1 MNCNLGNLHQGAL
14 CDADLPCWKESWKVR
29 LLSLFLQ
36 HGLGRRTSWFDDEAG
51 LSVSKFLKK
60 AGRWTGGM
68 TGAQKKT
75 CSHCPASGLCQQP
88 FSRTPSAW
96 MSPTDKLALGFVMV
110 SYKLRAAWILGP
122 DHLQVN
128 WLNAI
133 CEPTVS
139 RTLVMASLKQPAGLL
154 HFLPHSGHSSVY
166 PPLNYHGLTA
176 FVVFGLYC
184 GQCLRKCELKHLIC
198 WRCLLGF

>member
-1 MNCNLGNLHQGAL
+1 MLKRKLESEVAFLVPPTWSRQEDVLIWWWGWAICEQI
-14 CDADLPCWKESWKVR
+14 PKEGRTLDWWDDRGSEED
-29 LLSLFLQ
+29 LLSLPRFWALPAAFLSDSIC
-36 HGLGRRTSWFDDEAG
+36 LN
-51 LSVSKFLKK
+51 
-60 AGRWTGGM
+60 
-68 TGAQKKT
+68 
-75 CSHCPASGLCQQP
+75 
-88 FSRTPSAW
+88 
-96 MSPTDKLALGFVMV
+96 
-110 SYKLRAAWILGP
+110 
-122 DHLQVN
+122 HLQVN